1 MAEASAAGESI
12 NTQVLVN
19 SANNNKVSMTEFKKT
34 TFLLLLL
41 LPILVF
47 AHGGAV
53 DKQGGHFDRKNN
65 TYHCHKEPCFSI
77 HKQSEEA
84 YRQADPS
91 TYSRVYNRKDWP
103 HWIDADGDC
112 QNTRHELLIATSEAP
127 VQFKNNKRCTVRY
140 GHWYG
145 VYTGQ
150 TFTKASDLDIDHV
163 VPLAHAHRHG
173 AADWTQSAA

>member
-1 MAEASAAGESI
+1 MAKAGAAGESI

-19 SANNNKVSMTEFKKT
+19 RPNNNKVSMTELKKT

-41 LPILVF
+41 MPVLVL

-53 DKQGGHFDRKNN
+53 DKQGGHFNRQNN
-65 TYHCHKEPCFSI
+65 TYHCHKEPFVSQFTN
-77 HKQSEEA
+77 KQRKT

-91 TYSRVYNRKDWP
+91 TYSKIYNRKDWP
-103 HWIDADGDC
+103 HWIDADNDC
-112 QNTRHELLIATSEAP
+112 QNTRHELLINTSDAP

-140 GHWYG
+140 GEWYG

-173 AADWTQSAA
+173 AAN